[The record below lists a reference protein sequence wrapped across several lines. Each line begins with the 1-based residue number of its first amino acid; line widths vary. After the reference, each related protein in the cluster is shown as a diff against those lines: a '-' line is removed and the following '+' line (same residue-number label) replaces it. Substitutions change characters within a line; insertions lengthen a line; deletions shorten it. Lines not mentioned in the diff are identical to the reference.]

1 MAKKLNKLGVENSL
15 WNNIRANKGSG
26 KEPTKDMLKQERKI
40 NAKYAGGG
48 KVPIKVTDPNDPR
61 LRAYNDSNVLYN
73 QGVNLKNLIENSNL
87 YNKIPEHE
95 KLIMKNNNSFSTQ
108 PFGKITGN
116 GIGKFIDN
124 SGKKI
129 TLKSNKKIQPID
141 NLIYTRNESDYKT
154 RKEARESFDNN
165 EFIDKNI
172 SWIGHGVQLYKKPV
186 QPYIYEKS
194 KPVIEQ
200 NKQQPIVQ
208 EQQFQPDIV
217 NTVTPQDKTKLYQ
230 GYDFMQETGLRPGD
244 YTESQIQDAM
254 KAKGTKKLSNK
265 YAKGGRVLPKFKP
278 GGTWNGVD
286 ANGNAIQ
293 TNFANSTA
301 GSNLVTGAG
310 IAGSVVPMLTSFIP
324 DNEVKDA
331 EGNVLGSEVNVGKG
345 ALNGAAQGASMGMV
359 AGPWGAAIGA
369 GLGAIYGGIT
379 ASSDNDALNEA
390 KRKAN
395 IGIGNKNLSTDMTS
409 NKNNYSVNRYNNN
422 QMIAANGGTVI
433 NEDMGNPNAELE
445 LNETFRDPM
454 TGETGMVD
462 GPSHDDGGIEMSLA
476 EGTQIWSDRLKHNG
490 RTFASLT
497 KPIINKIANIEKGLG
512 TNPNSRFKQNSIKLL
527 NAQLD
532 FFFNV
537 QESNKQQDEMKRTL
551 KKQEGGVVDD
561 MGNYH
566 YANGGIYIKPENR
579 NMMAMGGMMKY
590 PGGGVK
596 RKKISTS
603 TFEPRALT
611 PFPSLS
617 QKDISEQ
624 LILNNAGDNLDTP
637 IPKSLNNF
645 DSKNY
650 NTFMGGFK
658 NDLNNVRNYKMGFG
672 QPNENAW
679 DKKEYSFGPNGAG
692 GDQYTF
698 DKIGTPTYQE
708 PVTQP
713 KNNSRVLRNNNGELI
728 QAAALAG
735 STFAELNNINRQA
748 APGVRSNV
756 RLTGNI
762 PNPRYVDLSAERGAI
777 NRSVMNAMGDAQRS
791 FGNSASAQAFKNKAR
806 INQLEGAGKS
816 YQTQEN
822 LNSDIY
828 NKFAGMQGEAAMKEA
843 MMNNE
848 IENAN
853 LENRFNFAQSKM
865 RGQNAAYATLGHGVG
880 DIGRNRTIF
889 SNDMEKAN
897 VLSNQYE
904 SSVLA
909 DIYKRNPQLLE
920 EAYKNG
926 QISKKAYDK
935 YKNQPQAKY
944 GGTIKKRSLKY

>member
-926 QISKKAYDK
+926 QISKKA
-935 YKNQPQAKY
+935 
-944 GGTIKKRSLKY
+944 

>member
-1 MAKKLNKLGVENSL
+1 
-15 WNNIRANKGSG
+15 
-26 KEPTKDMLKQERKI
+26 
-40 NAKYAGGG
+40 
-48 KVPIKVTDPNDPR
+48 
-61 LRAYNDSNVLYN
+61 
-73 QGVNLKNLIENSNL
+73 
-87 YNKIPEHE
+87 
-95 KLIMKNNNSFSTQ
+95 
-108 PFGKITGN
+108 
-116 GIGKFIDN
+116 
-124 SGKKI
+124 
-129 TLKSNKKIQPID
+129 
-141 NLIYTRNESDYKT
+141 
-154 RKEARESFDNN
+154 
-165 EFIDKNI
+165 
-172 SWIGHGVQLYKKPV
+172 
-186 QPYIYEKS
+186 
-194 KPVIEQ
+194 
-200 NKQQPIVQ
+200 
-208 EQQFQPDIV
+208 
-217 NTVTPQDKTKLYQ
+217 
-230 GYDFMQETGLRPGD
+230 
-244 YTESQIQDAM
+244 
-254 KAKGTKKLSNK
+254 
-265 YAKGGRVLPKFKP
+265 
-278 GGTWNGVD
+278 
-286 ANGNAIQ
+286 
-293 TNFANSTA
+293 
-301 GSNLVTGAG
+301 
-310 IAGSVVPMLTSFIP
+310 
-324 DNEVKDA
+324 
-331 EGNVLGSEVNVGKG
+331 
-345 ALNGAAQGASMGMV
+345 MGMV

-395 IGIGNKNLSTDMTS
+395 IGIQNKNLASNMTS
-409 NKNNYSVNRYNNN
+409 NKNNYSVNRYNND

-497 KPIINKIANIEKGLG
+497 KPIINKIANIEKGLN

-579 NMMAMGGMMKY
+579 NMMAMGGIMKHSMGGNVLPKFY
-590 PGGGVK
+590 DAGTFGDPETEPNLADIYKNPYKTPTSNVNGIKVFNNPYDKRQFMLDQLNPDKTQYKAFDPAMSMVKTDPITTNNAPVYQTYNSGATKPGGMINFNRELPEPKLPQVYNSTPYIQPRGKQNPYKGTDITGNKTVD
-596 RKKISTS
+596 INGNIIEEPTTNSTS
-603 TFEPRALT
+603 QRY
-611 PFPSLS
+611 
-617 QKDISEQ
+617 I
-624 LILNNAGDNLDTP
+624 
-637 IPKSLNNF
+637 
-645 DSKNY
+645 
-650 NTFMGGFK
+650 
-658 NDLNNVRNYKMGFG
+658 
-672 QPNENAW
+672 
-679 DKKEYSFGPNGAG
+679 
-692 GDQYTF
+692 
-698 DKIGTPTYQE
+698 
-708 PVTQP
+708 
-713 KNNSRVLRNNNGELI
+713 RNNNGELI

-777 NRSVMNAMGDAQRS
+777 NRSAMNAMEDAQRS

-806 INQLEGAGKS
+806 INQLEQAGKS

-865 RGQNAAYATLGHGVG
+865 RGQNAAYATLGKGVG
-880 DIGRNRTIF
+880 DIGRNRTVF

-920 EAYKNG
+920 EAWNSG

-944 GGTIKKRSLKY
+944 GGTIKTRSLKY